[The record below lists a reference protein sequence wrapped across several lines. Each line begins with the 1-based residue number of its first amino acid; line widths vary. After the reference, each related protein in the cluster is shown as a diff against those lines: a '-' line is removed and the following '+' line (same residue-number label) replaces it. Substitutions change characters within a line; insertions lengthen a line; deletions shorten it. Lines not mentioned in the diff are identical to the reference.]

1 MQSCSPHP
9 ASARRNNNKTKQIKT
24 VLRCAA
30 VLILPNIVNKTTW
43 LNKRGWLKTE
53 HHVTKVYLEHWY
65 RTHCTMYYVKVQRL
79 DAMKNVCNPKW
90 LMHHSILGNDWHGQD
105 GRLAESGWWE
115 VHGLCWSW
123 CWHQNSLAPIFTVV
137 TVSTERVDVVIAVTF
152 RHDWGSGSRPL

>member
-1 MQSCSPHP
+1 M
-9 ASARRNNNKTKQIKT
+9 RW
-24 VLRCAA
+24 AA
-30 VLILPNIVNKTTW
+30 VLILPNIENKTTW
-43 LNKRGWLKTE
+43 QKKEERVHIYHQVKKDLFWTMMYDVML
-53 HHVTKVYLEHWY
+53 W
-65 RTHCTMYYVKVQRL
+65 CTMYVKVQRL

-152 RHDWGSGSRPL
+152 RHDWGSGSRDSKLFSTP